1 MLVSGLHLPRIVR
14 PDGSEMVGGVL
25 KMGIAWYS
33 PLIVVMLMWKY
44 ESYTSNYIYITIGS
58 NIIIHI
64 YTLYNILPPLD
75 LGFIHGQYIRS
86 TSELFLART

>member
-1 MLVSGLHLPRIVR
+1 MLLSGLHLPRIVR

-44 ESYTSNYIYITIGS
+44 ESYTSNYIYI
-58 NIIIHI
+58 
-64 YTLYNILPPLD
+64 
-75 LGFIHGQYIRS
+75 
-86 TSELFLART
+86 

>member
-58 NIIIHI
+58 NIIIYIHYI
-64 YTLYNILPPLD
+64 TFYHHWIWGLSMDNTSAVHRSSFLPGPD
-75 LGFIHGQYIRS
+75 
-86 TSELFLART
+86 

>member
-33 PLIVVMLMWKY
+33 PIIVVMLMWKY
-44 ESYTSNYIYITIGS
+44 ESYTSNYIYIYNHWIKHYYTY
-58 NIIIHI
+58 I
-64 YTLYNILPPLD
+64 YTI
-75 LGFIHGQYIRS
+75 
-86 TSELFLART
+86 